1 MDHRTLAIASLSA
14 IAGLTTLPASADWF
28 GGVDFGTAS
37 MSESGSFGVPVA
49 GFGGP
54 TVSRPICG
62 GTAVITVGAQATVNS
77 IDSSSTQYR
86 VFVGAR
92 SGAWGLE
99 AARFNVS
106 RLSGNA
112 SAGAYA
118 VAQPTCNPV
127 LVNPITLAAEGRT
140 LATVAFDGFSFTP
153 VYSWEFSEDWTLD
166 LRATVAFWDR
176 EDRAEWQIVAT
187 EIQSGNPL
195 QTYVTAAVED
205 QGGGSGVDLWPGL
218 GVSYEMKEG
227 VYLRGIVEQQNF
239 GELSTTSWSLGI
251 AIDFD

>member
-1 MDHRTLAIASLSA
+1 M
-14 IAGLTTLPASADWF
+14 
-28 GGVDFGTAS
+28 
-37 MSESGSFGVPVA
+37 
-49 GFGGP
+49 
-54 TVSRPICG
+54 
-62 GTAVITVGAQATVNS
+62 
-77 IDSSSTQYR
+77 
-86 VFVGAR
+86 
-92 SGAWGLE
+92 
-99 AARFNVS
+99 
-106 RLSGNA
+106 
-112 SAGAYA
+112 
-118 VAQPTCNPV
+118 
-127 LVNPITLAAEGRT
+127 
-140 LATVAFDGFSFTP
+140 
-153 VYSWEFSEDWTLD
+153 YSWEFSEDWTLD

-227 VYLRGIVEQQNF
+227 VYLRGIVELQNF